1 MTKTKTIQ
9 FHLTDEEKE
18 TISAAKEIVRKI
30 AILSQDYKSG
40 ATIATAELILGK
52 IRCEEIFE

>member
-52 IRCEEIFE
+52 IYYEEIFE